1 MISGLRADAF
11 VESPAAKGGLLVR
24 KAVMHDIPPILDL
37 INGYAAKGLMLP
49 RTEFELS
56 EAIRDF
62 TVVTLPRD
70 DLRPS
75 LAPVEQGSCAE
86 GGVPSGPPPC
96 ELLGCGALHF
106 YSPTLGEIR
115 SLAVHQGAKTHGVGR
130 KLVEALV
137 DEAQEYELEAVFA
150 FTYVVEFFRKVG
162 FHEVERG
169 ALPLK
174 AWKDCVRCP
183 KFQACDEIAV
193 LRFLRFEHGTDTQPL
208 WGQALGSGDDQF
220 IQIPTPR
227 NL

>member
-1 MISGLRADAF
+1 MISGLHEDAF
-11 VESPAAKGGLLVR
+11 VESSTGKDRLVVR

-49 RTEFELS
+49 RTEFEVS

-62 TVVTLPRD
+62 TVVTPL
-70 DLRPS
+70 
-75 LAPVEQGSCAE
+75 
-86 GGVPSGPPPC
+86 GPPFQGLGS

-115 SLAVHQGAKTHGVGR
+115 SLAVHERAKTQGVGR

-137 DEAQEYELEAVFA
+137 EEAQEYELEAVFA
-150 FTYVVEFFRKVG
+150 FTYVVEFFQKVG

-193 LRFLRFEHGTDTQPL
+193 LRFLRFERGTDALPF
-208 WGQALGSGDDQF
+208 WGRALGSSDDLL
-220 IQIPTPR
+220 IPIPTPR
-227 NL
+227 VL